1 MLLMRLFIV
10 FIVFFTSLSHAQ
22 VGIGTTSP
30 DLASLLDISSTT
42 QGVLLP
48 RMTSAQM
55 NAIPDPVKGLTIFNS
70 ESNSYYF
77 FNGGSWEELA
87 GAVKRDNYKL
97 VKDIADLADE
107 LDAGGGSR
115 YLMNSDFL
123 YEINGAIAFDFPLEL
138 NDCYIDGVDVRGDV
152 LRNNTGGALIVG
164 PTGGSLRNVT
174 LDGNGST
181 IFNITG
187 TGSETVVLNS
197 IPYVNASS
205 LGTVSGINFLYMN
218 TGQFLNCSEG
228 IVLNDIATIF
238 AENLFWTSTCSGT
251 FMTLGGAFDDFQF
264 NNGNVTVDSGETG
277 LDLSANPVINLSA
290 SLNGVSFKGDGQF
303 VNPYTS
309 GTYGDYNFTVN
320 WYVNSSGILN
330 ESHELANADFYYDGD
345 ITTGFNQ
352 TINTDAAVEIQGNPA
367 VAVYGSDKLF
377 RFSVGGDGNRLVYDG
392 KITRAFQVVASLAIR
407 VENANNDFYGF
418 TVAKNGVS
426 LERSNAVVR
435 IDNATQIQS
444 VSINSVV
451 DLSNNDYVEIFVHR
465 LTGSGNDTLVV
476 FSENV
481 SIK

>member
-1 MLLMRLFIV
+1 MKSALLFAVIL
-10 FIVFFTSLSHAQ
+10 SLYSLNIYAQ

-30 DLASLLDISSTT
+30 DPASLLDISSTN

-48 RMTSAQM
+48 RMTTAQM
-55 NAIPDPVKGLTIFNS
+55 QAITDPVKGLTVFNN

-77 FNGGSWEELA
+77 YNGGSWEELA

-97 VKDIADLADE
+97 VKNITDLADE
-107 LDAGGGSR
+107 LTAGGGAK
-115 YLMNSDFL
+115 YLMNSDYL
-123 YEINGAIAFDFPLEL
+123 YEINGTITFDFPMEL

-152 LRNNTGGALIVG
+152 LRNNTGSALIVG

-174 LDGNGST
+174 LDGNGSP
-181 IFNITG
+181 IFNVTG
-187 TGSETVVLNS
+187 TGSETLVLNS

-205 LGTVSGINFLYMN
+205 VGSVDNIGFLYLN
-218 TGQFLNCSEG
+218 TGQFLNCANG
-228 IVLNDIATIF
+228 ISASDITTVF
-238 AENLFWTSTCSGT
+238 AENLFWTTSCSGT
-251 FMTLGGAFDDFQF
+251 FMTLDGAFDDFQF
-264 NNGNVTVDSGETG
+264 NNGNVTVDTGETG
-277 LDLSANPVINLSA
+277 LDVSANPTINLSA
-290 SLNGVSFKGDGQF
+290 ALNGVSFKGAGQF
-303 VNPYTS
+303 VNPYTV

-330 ESHELANADFYYDGD
+330 ESHELANADFFYDGD
-345 ITTGFNQ
+345 ITTGFTQ

-392 KITRAFQVVASLAIR
+392 KITRAFQVVASLAVR

-418 TVAKNGVS
+418 TIAKNGVS
-426 LERSNAVVR
+426 LDRSNAVVR

-451 DLSNNDYVEIFVHR
+451 DLSNNDYIEIFVHR
-465 LTGSGNDTLVV
+465 LTGGGNDTLVV